1 MSNYEKSCEKVKALI
16 DVLNKNAQKA
26 EKGDEH
32 QNIGFCFYTLVE
44 DKFDID
50 TLSIVDLT
58 GIFYGEKL
66 FNGEDLIALL
76 KEYIE
81 YIKKSNIEEV
91 KDRRNYQLY
100 IAVEMFQNGETEIS
114 ERDVCNIKTGYSN
127 VLLNNVRDYLKIF
140 EQLKI

>member
-1 MSNYEKSCEKVKALI
+1 MSDYEKSCEKVKILI
-16 DVLNKNAQKA
+16 DVLNKNAKKA
-26 EKGDEH
+26 EKGEDH

-66 FNGEDLIALL
+66 FNGEDLISLL
-76 KEYIE
+76 KEYIK

-100 IAVEMFQNGETEIS
+100 IAVEMFENGETEVL
-114 ERDVCNIKTGYSN
+114 ERDVYNIKTGYSN
-127 VLLNNVRDYLKIF
+127 ILLNNVRDYLKIF
-140 EQLKI
+140 DQLKI